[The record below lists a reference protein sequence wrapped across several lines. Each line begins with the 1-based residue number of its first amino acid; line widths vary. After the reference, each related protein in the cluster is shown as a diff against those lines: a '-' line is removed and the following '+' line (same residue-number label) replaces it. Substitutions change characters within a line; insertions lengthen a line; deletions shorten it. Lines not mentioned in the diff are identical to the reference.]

1 MQCTKGVAEYEKPCY
16 FFEPHAENPGSRA
29 SSAFDAHL
37 DSRQRVV
44 ATGTTSRPAIVCAG
58 HRCLHRPCLE
68 YAATLDAGLRNPGRY
83 QNNNGTGSL
92 ATAECRLSE
101 NGGPAAK
108 RQHPGDCKSADVSC
122 LPTALTSRY
131 RLHTILP
138 LLSKIQSDVRV
149 RLGTTYEHV
158 VRSGPLQRLGVISNR
173 SVNQTGHA
181 GMTDSNPAR
190 PSHRNIARFRHFK

>member
-1 MQCTKGVAEYEKPCY
+1 MRSLVTSSSRMPRILGAAPALLLMLTLIHVNAWSQ
-16 FFEPHAENPGSRA
+16 PGQPA
-29 SSAFDAHL
+29 APQSSAPVIDVYIDHAWNTL
-37 DSRQRVV
+37 RRSMQD
-44 ATGTTSRPAIVCAG
+44 CA
-58 HRCLHRPCLE
+58 
-68 YAATLDAGLRNPGRY
+68 NPGRY